1 MQKEQLPD
9 IAQSIDDYLNGKLD
23 NAQTDALWVRLMQQP
38 EYYAMLET
46 QAAMKRIKVPE
57 FRRKLEEGHDFN
69 PDDDE
74 PGKGMVRE
82 SKTLWI
88 TALAAVFLLALFLSL
103 FRTSAETELSPAIS
117 QIHTSHL
124 ISPDISR
131 SSTDNMSEL
140 EEGLFRAYMLSVSG
154 DLSSAISEYEKLA
167 GVGDPGYNWVQYNLA
182 ILLYNSGDY
191 RASSEH
197 FDRVD
202 CGELGHT
209 ARRESCYW
217 FKANSYVAT
226 GSLERA
232 RSAGIS
238 ALERPGYYRDDTIE
252 LLRKI
257 SYVLEKQD

>member
-1 MQKEQLPD
+1 MQKEHLPD
-9 IAQSIDDYLNGKLD
+9 IAQRIDDYLNGKLD
-23 NAQTDALWVRLMQQP
+23 NSQIDALWVLLMQHP
-38 EYYAMLET
+38 GYYAMLET
-46 QAAMKRIKVPE
+46 QAAMKRVQVPE
-57 FRRKLEEGHDFN
+57 FRKKLEEGHDFY

-82 SKTLWI
+82 SKTPWAA
-88 TALAAVFLLALFLSL
+88 ALAAVFLLALFLNL
-103 FRTSAETELSPAIS
+103 FRTSVESELSPAVS

-140 EEGLFRAYMLSVSG
+140 EQGLYRAYLLSVSG
-154 DLSSAISEYEKLA
+154 DLSSAISEYEQLA

-182 ILLYNSGDY
+182 ILLYNFGEHQV
-191 RASSEH
+191 SSEH

-202 CGELGHT
+202 CGMLGHT

-217 FKANSYVAT
+217 FKANSYVAA
-226 GSLERA
+226 GELERA
-232 RSAGIS
+232 WNAGNS
-238 ALERPGYYRDDTIE
+238 ALERPGYYQDNTIE

-257 SYVLEKQD
+257 RYVLDNQD